1 MSTLAHLVLLVT
13 IDQLNTAKE
22 IVLDLLGWG
31 VAPEVLVDCGVSREA
46 VFYTFTELNLR
57 LPANLN
63 TSGLVPF
70 PPPPPPSSTTVTT
83 TPAAPTKPLP
93 AKPSTSDVQESPDKK
108 TATTSLPSNSHTP
121 TSPSTSVRD
130 VPSPSMHPTTS
141 PSPTDPGQSQ
151 SLADMEAQKRQ
162 QLIARKTALA
172 SRKKKAAQDISSIPT
187 SAPSITTASA
197 SVLTD
202 IADDKIVHN
211 EAAENFLQSVLGAT
225 SVLPLETSSLPS
237 APTGTPATS
246 TDKPVSSSSTSPTLP
261 TFTPGHAKRKSS
273 GGVVSGGVSL
283 GVPHQRSPTIAKTAP
298 RPPSISLENIP
309 PASQDIKDVTTE
321 RELPPSTSTPI
332 SATSAKSASSQMSVS
347 PVVPKVVNFTSK
359 QSTAATEVVIPL
371 AAEGPKVA
379 ESPAESSTAAKEDK
393 RDTMDIDI
401 EADGIPGF
409 GNYNRI
415 PPTIPAAPIPKT
427 GLENMTLGATT
438 KSSTLDPSAAP
449 FEPASISITSQTPS
463 LSLSSSEQSQ
473 GSTRTPTPN
482 NIKAASD
489 KPDSAV
495 TPVSAT
501 FPTTTALPISASK
514 SALAASNESHVLPPK
529 LQASGRRGLKR
540 PVAMDFVDMDSP
552 TESES
557 FNLQRTTS
565 QHSGNTGGSNPAPP
579 PHVRRKIHGGPGQY
593 GSFGHASS
601 SGSFAG
607 LGIHHHRRC
616 VIEVSD
622 SEDEPEE
629 PGGDKGG
636 GVIGGGGRAGERA
649 GSIPRRPA
657 STVPSRSDAMTP
669 ASLAEKEAQIK
680 AMKELIAKR
689 ERERLQKLE
698 VSRSSLFILIG
709 QPATCDAG
717 KGNGVSLRVFSMI
730 LRLCS
735 LKNGLLDTLLL
746 FC

>member
-1 MSTLAHLVLLVT
+1 MTTLAHLVLLVT

-70 PPPPPPSSTTVTT
+70 PPPPPPSTTVTT
-83 TPAAPTKPLP
+83 TPAAPIKPLP
-93 AKPSTSDVQESPDKK
+93 AKPSTSDVQESADKK
-108 TATTSLPSNSHTP
+108 TATTSLPPDSHTP
-121 TSPSTSVRD
+121 TSPTTSVRD
-130 VPSPSMHPTTS
+130 VPSPSMHSTTS

-172 SRKKKAAQDISSIPT
+172 SRKKKAAQDISSIST

-202 IADDKIVHN
+202 IADDKTVHN

-225 SVLPLETSSLPS
+225 SVLPLETASLPS

-261 TFTPGHAKRKSS
+261 TFTPGQAKRKSS
-273 GGVVSGGVSL
+273 GGVVSGGVPL

-298 RPPSISLENIP
+298 RPASLSLEKIP
-309 PASQDIKDVTTE
+309 PASHDIKDVTTE

-347 PVVPKVVNFTSK
+347 PVVPKVVNLTSK
-359 QSTAATEVVIPL
+359 QSAATEIVIPL

-415 PPTIPAAPIPKT
+415 SPTIPAAPIPKT
-427 GLENMTLGATT
+427 GLENMTLDATT

-449 FEPASISITSQTPS
+449 FEPASTSITSQTPS
-463 LSLSSSEQSQ
+463 LSLSSSEKSQ

-482 NIKAASD
+482 NVKAASD

-495 TPVSAT
+495 TPVSTT
-501 FPTTTALPISASK
+501 FPITTAFPISASK

-565 QHSGNTGGSNPAPP
+565 QHAGNTGGPNPAPP

-636 GVIGGGGRAGERA
+636 GVIGGGGGTGERA

-669 ASLAEKEAQIK
+669 ASLAEKEAQIRT
-680 AMKELIAKR
+680 MKELIAKR

-698 VSRSSLFILIG
+698 VSPSSLFILIG
-709 QPATCDAG
+709 QRATCEAV
-717 KGNGVSLRVFSMI
+717 VSLYV
-730 LRLCS
+730 CS
-735 LKNGLLDTLLL
+735 LLS
-746 FC
+746 